1 YSLLSLGYSTRG
13 PLPKYASK
21 SSSYSP
27 SIPSYSLLFRLIEL
41 PSGSALPS
49 PSPPI
54 HHRSHKRHA
63 PLNPSPCLQGYDAP
77 PSIYSSFSNIKLSTI
92 L

>member
-1 YSLLSLGYSTRG
+1 MENYHCFVEAQG
-13 PLPKYASK
+13 
-21 SSSYSP
+21 
-27 SIPSYSLLFRLIEL
+27 LLFRLIEL